1 VDKREITNLFVS
13 FRKAMAGDL
22 TSGQLVT
29 GGLGE
34 ATIVTVPR

>member
-13 FRKAMAGDL
+13 FRKAMAGDPIA
-22 TSGQLVT
+22 GRLVT